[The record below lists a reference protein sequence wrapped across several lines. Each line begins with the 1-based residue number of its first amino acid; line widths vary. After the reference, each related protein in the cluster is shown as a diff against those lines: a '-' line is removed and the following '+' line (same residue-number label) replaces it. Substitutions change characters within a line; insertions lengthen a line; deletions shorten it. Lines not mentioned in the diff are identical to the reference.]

1 MIVVMIDRSTS
12 VEDQELDHKIE
23 EITKT
28 NPDTQNMKIRTKV
41 NLIHLLMELITK
53 PSTIIET
60 RIAQR
65 NTKMVVKSDKKEVET
80 ITAEN
85 AIEMVAAQDK
95 IKASPLKT

>member
-1 MIVVMIDRSTS
+1 MIVVMKDRSNTS

-23 EITKT
+23 EITTT
-28 NPDTQNMKIRTKV
+28 NPDTKNMKKRIKV
-41 NLIHLLMELITK
+41 SLIHLLMELITK
-53 PSTIIET
+53 PSTITET

-85 AIEMVAAQDK
+85 EMVAAQDK

>member
-28 NPDTQNMKIRTKV
+28 NPDTKNMKIRTKV
-41 NLIHLLMELITK
+41 NLIHLLMELITR

-60 RIAQR
+60 RIVQR

-85 AIEMVAAQDK
+85 GIEMVAAQDK

>member
-23 EITKT
+23 EITTT
-28 NPDTQNMKIRTKV
+28 NPDTKNMKKRTKV
-41 NLIHLLMELITK
+41 NLNHLLMELITK

-60 RIAQR
+60 RIALR

-85 AIEMVAAQDK
+85 EMVAAQDK
-95 IKASPLKT
+95 IKVSPLKT